1 MRFARATLVA
11 GRSGTHAERVNITV
25 SNRAALIM
33 SAAALVMSA
42 GFAGGPALARAAGIN
57 ADKVDGLH
65 AVPAK
70 ASTAQRKGKLVAT
83 DPATG
88 AFKANAIP
96 PGAKFPAKAPVGV
109 TLTGMW
115 AFDYVSGG
123 AGGDYGSA
131 IDFQTELP
139 SEPVPVFSETGGS
152 VAHCPGTY
160 EQPAA
165 APGYICLYKNG
176 GGGLDFGTLYSF
188 SNGNRGLGYRFNA
201 TASAAGEDIYANGT
215 WAVTTKAVAPLK
227 AGSGSATK

>member
-1 MRFARATLVA
+1 
-11 GRSGTHAERVNITV
+11 VNITV
-25 SNRAALIM
+25 SNRAALVM

-88 AFKANAIP
+88 SFKPNVIP

-115 AFDYVSGG
+115 AFDTQSAGT
-123 AGGDYGSA
+123 GGDYGSA
-131 IDFQTELP
+131 IDFGTELP
-139 SEPVPVFSETGGS
+139 SEPTAVFSETGGS

-160 EQPAA
+160 EHPAA

-176 GGGLDFGTLYSF
+176 GGGLDFTDLISF
-188 SNGNRGLGYRFNA
+188 SNGNRGLGYRFSA
-201 TASAAGEDIYANGT
+201 TTTGANQDIYANGT
-215 WAVTTKAVAPLK
+215 WAVTTAAASPLK

>member
-1 MRFARATLVA
+1 
-11 GRSGTHAERVNITV
+11 
-25 SNRAALIM
+25 M
-33 SAAALVMSA
+33 SAAALVMSV
-42 GFAGGPALARAAGIN
+42 GFAGGPVIARSLGVN
-57 ADKVDGLH
+57 ADKVDGLD
-65 AVPAK
+65 AVKAT
-70 ASTAQRKGKLVAT
+70 ASTKQRKGKLVAT
-83 DPATG
+83 DTKTGQLRATVTP
-88 AFKANAIP
+88 N
-96 PGAKFPAKAPVGV
+96 GAKFPAKAPVGV

-139 SEPVPVFSETGGS
+139 SEPAAVFSESGGP
-152 VAHCPGTY
+152 VPHCPGTY

-188 SNGNRGLGYRFNA
+188 SNGNRGLGYRFNS

-215 WAVTTKAVAPLK
+215 WAVTTKAVSVMK
-227 AGSGSATK
+227 ADFGSATK

>member
-1 MRFARATLVA
+1 
-11 GRSGTHAERVNITV
+11 
-25 SNRAALIM
+25 M

-115 AFDYVSGG
+115 AFDTAERRDRGRLRQR
-123 AGGDYGSA
+123 DR
-131 IDFQTELP
+131 LP
-139 SEPVPVFSETGGS
+139 GPSCRQSRRRCSRRPAAPSP
-152 VAHCPGTY
+152 HCPGTY
-160 EQPAA
+160 EHPAA

-176 GGGLDFGTLYSF
+176 GNGLDFTDLISF
-188 SNGNRGLGYRFNA
+188 SNGNRGLGYRFTA
-201 TASAAGEDIYANGT
+201 TAAGANQDIYANGT
-215 WAVTTKAVAPLK
+215 WAVTTKAVTPLK